1 MCTAMK
7 LITVLS
13 RLQFLLPADNPRMS
27 GFDLWDAADAYE
39 DPKTGKEKT
48 YKYKTFHPVSLVE
61 P

>member
-1 MCTAMK
+1 
-7 LITVLS
+7 
-13 RLQFLLPADNPRMS
+13 MS
-27 GFDLWDAADAYE
+27 GFYLWDAAGAYE